1 VYWCGGVIELNFID
15 MAQRVRSNIV
25 VSFLVFQSINMF
37 N

>member
-1 VYWCGGVIELNFID
+1 
-15 MAQRVRSNIV
+15 MTHRVRSNVV

>member
-1 VYWCGGVIELNFID
+1 VQGVSIV
-15 MAQRVRSNIV
+15 MSQSTGSNIV